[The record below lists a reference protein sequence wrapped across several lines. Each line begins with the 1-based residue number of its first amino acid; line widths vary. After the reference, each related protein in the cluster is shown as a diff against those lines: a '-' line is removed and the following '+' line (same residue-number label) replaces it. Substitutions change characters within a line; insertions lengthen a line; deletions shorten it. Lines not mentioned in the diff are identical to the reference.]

1 MNRHILDLYETIMDE
16 LEKQGLADTQVDIEF
31 LPRKSFLNQMVKIT
45 VRNWDNG
52 RNASYVFRLEELE
65 IKERLGI
72 DIMDTLN
79 YLIKEIKNDIIYS
92 SRK

>member
-1 MNRHILDLYETIMDE
+1 MNKHILALYETIMDE

-31 LPRKSFLNQMVKIT
+31 LPNKSFLNQMVRIT

-52 RNASYVFRLEELE
+52 RNASYVLRLEELE
-65 IKERLGI
+65 IKEIRA
-72 DIMDTLN
+72 MDVLN